1 MRDVS
6 ENERDSSESS
16 DSDSSESSDE
26 RDSSESSD
34 SDSSESSDSDSSES
48 SDSGSYS
55 TGGRRR
61 EVVRRKVLQPS
72 CFEFFRPCNAGI
84 NPSVI
89 CKQVN
94 LAAKKKKKKMD
105 VSRDSLASV
114 APRRLMPDFEA
125 EARDASAAPRRLMP
139 DFEAEARDASALNV
153 RNDVRNNS
161 INIRKNRMDSED
173 KHDGCRDPEIC
184 RRVKEKKRKESPEE
198 IEKATKKAHEEM
210 HRAEYYVGDMTRTI
224 ALTVP
229 MQRTVWQSRLSLLF
243 MACSA
248 LNLHP
253 FQLLITST
261 NKEVKYVPP
270 NELMMNDWQC
280 PVAPQI
286 AKSIK
291 NMLREAHR
299 LCIVHW
305 NGNGFM
311 GCTQRHHQ
319 LGMDVVAL
327 PHCPAFDVLLK
338 IVNPGKNI
346 LWRL

>member
-139 DFEAEARDASALNV
+139 DF
-153 RNDVRNNS
+153 
-161 INIRKNRMDSED
+161 
-173 KHDGCRDPEIC
+173 
-184 RRVKEKKRKESPEE
+184 
-198 IEKATKKAHEEM
+198 
-210 HRAEYYVGDMTRTI
+210 
-224 ALTVP
+224 
-229 MQRTVWQSRLSLLF
+229 
-243 MACSA
+243 
-248 LNLHP
+248 
-253 FQLLITST
+253 
-261 NKEVKYVPP
+261 
-270 NELMMNDWQC
+270 
-280 PVAPQI
+280 
-286 AKSIK
+286 
-291 NMLREAHR
+291 
-299 LCIVHW
+299 
-305 NGNGFM
+305 
-311 GCTQRHHQ
+311 
-319 LGMDVVAL
+319 
-327 PHCPAFDVLLK
+327 
-338 IVNPGKNI
+338 
-346 LWRL
+346 